1 MIFLCIGNYWNNL
14 ECREVSLEGEL
25 TSSYDGRMT
34 NRRREWRR
42 SRRAIACK
50 SNSADSAD
58 SADLALSI

>member
-1 MIFLCIGNYWNNL
+1 MHRKLLEYL

-25 TSSYDGRMT
+25 TSSYDGRRT
-34 NRRREWRR
+34 NCRREWR

-58 SADLALSI
+58 LADLALSI